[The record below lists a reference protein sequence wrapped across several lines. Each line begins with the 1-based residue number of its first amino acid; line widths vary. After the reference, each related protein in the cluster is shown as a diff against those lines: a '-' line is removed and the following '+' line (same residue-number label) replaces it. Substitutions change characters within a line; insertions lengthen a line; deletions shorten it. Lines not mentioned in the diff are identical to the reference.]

1 MIRHQRLTARVLLQA
16 FLLALLCPLTA
27 VAAPAPASDP
37 SVTGLATCKAGKE
50 LKKRIRRDRVT
61 VRGKHGKIHK
71 ATRLHLR
78 WACVED
84 TTRPARVVGLTAVPG
99 DGTAVLTWTASEDA
113 GGIAGYEIYRDGRYV
128 VTITGTTFT
137 DPVLVNGVAHQYR
150 VYAVDMA
157 RNLSK
162 PSGTVWALPR
172 ALPDTR
178 APGVPIGL
186 TATADPAALSVTL
199 AWTPP
204 ADDKGVV
211 SYRIYRDGALAG
223 TSTTPAF
230 TDTDRSHKT
239 EYKYA
244 VIALDAAGNQS
255 AATPAV
261 STYVS

>member
-1 MIRHQRLTARVLLQA
+1 MIRHHRLTARLL
-16 FLLALLCPLTA
+16 LLALLPALLCPLAA
-27 VAAPAPASDP
+27 VAAPAADPAK
-37 SVTGLATCKAGKE
+37 TGLATCKAGSE
-50 LKKRIRRDRVT
+50 LQKRMKRVRVT

-71 ATRLHLR
+71 ATRLHAR

-84 TTRPARVVGLTAVPG
+84 TTRPRRVVGLTAVPG
-99 DGTAVLTWTASEDA
+99 DGSAVLTWTASEDA

-128 VTITGTTFT
+128 VTITATTFT
-137 DPVLVNGVAHQYR
+137 DPQLVNGVAHQYR

-157 RNLSK
+157 RNLSR

-172 ALPDTR
+172 ALPDTQP
-178 APGVPIGL
+178 PGVPVGL
-186 TATADPAALSVTL
+186 TAAADPAALTVALT
-199 AWTPP
+199 WTPP
-204 ADDKGVV
+204 ADNKGVV

-230 TDTDRSHKT
+230 TDPDRSHKT
-239 EYKYA
+239 EYRYA